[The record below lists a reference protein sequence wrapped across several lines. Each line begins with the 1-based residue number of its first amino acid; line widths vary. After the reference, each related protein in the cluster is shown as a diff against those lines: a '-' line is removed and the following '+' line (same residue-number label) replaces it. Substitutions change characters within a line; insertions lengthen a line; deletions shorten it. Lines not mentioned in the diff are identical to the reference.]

1 MMGAKQA
8 LKVLYGP
15 SGQILFIALKVDLSF
30 AIFEEFCEVL
40 SDVAV
45 THETLYVTVCTL

>member
-45 THETLYVTVCTL
+45 TRETLYVTVCTL